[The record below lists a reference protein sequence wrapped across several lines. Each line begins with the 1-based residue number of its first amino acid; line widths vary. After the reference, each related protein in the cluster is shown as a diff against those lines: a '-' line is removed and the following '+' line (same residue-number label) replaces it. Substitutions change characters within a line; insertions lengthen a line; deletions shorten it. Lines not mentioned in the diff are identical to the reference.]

1 MCINLGRFD
10 DQKQDNYEKIC
21 RNINYNITT
30 YVFTFWDIQQEE
42 FKNM

>member
-21 RNINYNITT
+21 RNINYITT